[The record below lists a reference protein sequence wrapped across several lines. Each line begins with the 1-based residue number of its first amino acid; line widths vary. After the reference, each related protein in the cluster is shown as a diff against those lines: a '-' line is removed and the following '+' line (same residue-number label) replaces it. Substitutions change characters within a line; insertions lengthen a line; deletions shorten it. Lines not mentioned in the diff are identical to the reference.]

1 MPDRRSLLLEK
12 AEQLF
17 AESGFEGTSVR
28 NLASA
33 AGVNVAMISY
43 YFGSKEKLFEALVE
57 YRTSFLR
64 EKTSSLNS
72 TAADPW
78 QRLEAIVSLHVDR
91 FFAAPLFHRIL
102 YREASLNSRLE
113 LQRIISDAL
122 LFHVHDL
129 RRTLQDGM
137 ERGFFREI
145 DVDLTIV
152 SINGTIAQLTGASP
166 MMYQRLLG
174 QTSAEGN
181 TGLQF
186 RERLINHLLS
196 MLSAHISLQKG

>member
-64 EKTSSLNS
+64 EKMSSLNS

-78 QRLEAIVSLHVDR
+78 QRLE
-91 FFAAPLFHRIL
+91 
-102 YREASLNSRLE
+102 
-113 LQRIISDAL
+113 
-122 LFHVHDL
+122 
-129 RRTLQDGM
+129 
-137 ERGFFREI
+137 
-145 DVDLTIV
+145 
-152 SINGTIAQLTGASP
+152 
-166 MMYQRLLG
+166 
-174 QTSAEGN
+174 
-181 TGLQF
+181 
-186 RERLINHLLS
+186 
-196 MLSAHISLQKG
+196 